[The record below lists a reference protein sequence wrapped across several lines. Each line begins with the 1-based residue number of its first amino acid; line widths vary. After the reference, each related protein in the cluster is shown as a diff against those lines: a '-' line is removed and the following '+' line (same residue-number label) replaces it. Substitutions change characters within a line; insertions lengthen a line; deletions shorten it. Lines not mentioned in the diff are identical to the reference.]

1 MWKVCQNKRKLLWFH
16 NISINMFRLYAKN
29 HVCYWIEESMNIVQ
43 FHEKTEVIM
52 GELSQEVIEAYVKTG
67 EPM

>member
-1 MWKVCQNKRKLLWFH
+1 
-16 NISINMFRLYAKN
+16 
-29 HVCYWIEESMNIVQ
+29 MNIVQ